1 MILASL
7 CLVVLKQTDLC
18 KVELLNWKVTLSSV
32 DPPVQGLL
40 WSAGL
45 RVVHGGQRW
54 EDPPGQVLLCP
65 SEGVFWWH
73 RGSQESLCG

>member
-7 CLVVLKQTDLC
+7 CLMVLKQTELC
-18 KVELLNWKVTLSSV
+18 KGELLNWKVTLSSV

-45 RVVHGGQRW
+45 
-54 EDPPGQVLLCP
+54 
-65 SEGVFWWH
+65 
-73 RGSQESLCG
+73 